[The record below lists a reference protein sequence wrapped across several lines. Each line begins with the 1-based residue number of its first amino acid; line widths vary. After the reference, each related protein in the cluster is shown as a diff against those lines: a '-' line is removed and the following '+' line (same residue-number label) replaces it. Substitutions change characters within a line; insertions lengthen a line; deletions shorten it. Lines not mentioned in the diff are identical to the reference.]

1 MLIQYDIDLLNI
13 WIHSLKYI
21 SMIQKNSI
29 QESLSISAPT
39 KHNFTY
45 FTQFTESFPWV
56 GCHQTS
62 TTTLKAGA
70 CRDEFTTLKEYKLP
84 LSWSKSSC
92 YTCPLPL
99 CCSATQ
105 RPAKQV
111 AQRFCFGRSNLWYSN
126 SWTGHY
132 ALIALANRFPRILP
146 RPWKNNYWMHVLEMC
161 STTFDICQSGTCW
174 KHQGI
179 TCNHQIVFTFV
190 KAMERTQS
198 TFSMPFMT
206 TESHCFSHVPPRP
219 GPKKER
225 IRMVLVVA
233 SRISCLLVISRRQT
247 C

>member
-13 WIHSLKYI
+13 WINSLKYI

-56 GCHQTS
+56 GRHQTS

-146 RPWKNNYWMHVLEMC
+146 RPWKNNWMHVLEMC
-161 STTFDICQSGTCW
+161 STTFDIYMPEWNKLKTPRYHLQSSNSFHIHESNGKDTINIF
-174 KHQGI
+174 HAI
-179 TCNHQIVFTFV
+179 HDHRIHLTPF
-190 KAMERTQS
+190 QS
-198 TFSMPFMT
+198 RSP
-206 TESHCFSHVPPRP
+206 
-219 GPKKER
+219 
-225 IRMVLVVA
+225 
-233 SRISCLLVISRRQT
+233 
-247 C
+247 